1 MASQKKFLVLGA
13 TGTLGSAVAQ
23 ALRILE
29 QDVILVGHNTFL
41 PQMLGCD
48 VANHRSVHNLAQQV
62 QEAIGQDEKLDGV
75 FYGVSRHSSAECQ
88 HALHEVSTAYQQTSA
103 LAEMLSVEVIGLQIV
118 LELFAPMIRD
128 GGKFAVASPTFAHQ
142 GHGDPSF
149 WNVLD
154 AAGINLWPY
163 VAVKRMQ
170 SEWLIAW
177 ERSAS
182 CKFALMEVPTR
193 LIVEGPVTGSI
204 PEALPEHFLQRAYQF
219 AQVACRQL
227 LED

>member
-48 VANHRSVHNLAQQV
+48 VANHRSVRNLAQQV
-62 QEAIGQDEKLDGV
+62 QEVIGDEKLDGI
-75 FYGVSRHSSAECQ
+75 FYGVSRHSAAECR
-88 HALHEVSTAYQQTSA
+88 HAWHEETEAFSQTAA
-103 LAEMLSVEVIGLQIV
+103 LAAMLSTEVIGMQIV
-118 LELFAPMIRD
+118 LEKFTSLIRD

-149 WNVLD
+149 WNVLESS
-154 AAGINLWPY
+154 GINLWPY

-170 SEWLIAW
+170 SEWLAARA
-177 ERSAS
+177 RSQS
-182 CKFALMEVPTR
+182 CRFAPVEIPAR
-193 LIVEGPVTGSI
+193 LIAEHSIIGVI
-204 PEALPEHFLQRAYQF
+204 PEGLPVHFLQRAYMF
-219 AQVACRQL
+219 AQTACRQL